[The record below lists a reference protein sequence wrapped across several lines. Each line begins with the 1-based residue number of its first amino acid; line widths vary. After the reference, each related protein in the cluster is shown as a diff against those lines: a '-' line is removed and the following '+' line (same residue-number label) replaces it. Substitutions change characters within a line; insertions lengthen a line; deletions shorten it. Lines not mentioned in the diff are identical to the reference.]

1 MYFNFN
7 FLARLNN
14 SLFFFSEIIIIFLAF
29 FLNIFK
35 DKALDIVS
43 IVLPDFEIIMK
54 RTSYNFSF
62 FFNVIIFF
70 SLILFKK

>member
-1 MYFNFN
+1 MFYVFNFK
-7 FLARLNN
+7 FLARLNK
-14 SLFFFSEIIIIFLAF
+14 SLCFFSEIIIIFLDF

-54 RTSYNFSF
+54 RTSDNFSF
-62 FFNVIIFF
+62 F
-70 SLILFKK
+70 LM